1 MFNAGHPDAVNLASS
16 ISSVSFNVGI
26 GLGALL
32 GSVVVNAVLLTRE
45 NRGAAGVCY
54 R

>member
-16 ISSVSFNVGI
+16 ISPVSFNVGI
-26 GLGALL
+26 GMGALL
-32 GSVVVNAVLLTRE
+32 GSVVVNAVLLTRG
-45 NRGAAGVCY
+45 NCGTTGVCY